1 MKTMP
6 IVRALGIT
14 TLAVLVSSA
23 AALAAPSDAWITTKA
38 KMALLTTDGVSGTA
52 INVDTV
58 NGSVT
63 LHGTVDTAAE
73 KDKATSVVKGI
84 EGVGNVRNL
93 VQVVAERRQ
102 DAAAATDADVKQRVS
117 AAIAADPDLA
127 KVDVESVNKGV
138 VLLGGTVPTLSD
150 HLRAVEVASHVSGV
164 KRVASEVQSPN
175 TLGDK
180 EVWSDR
186 AAGSGAT
193 ASVRDMWI
201 TSAVKMRLIADDRTP
216 GLDVNVD
223 TIGGAVTLFGMVPT
237 ESAKAAAA
245 ENARKVDGV
254 KTVANELQVVPRNE
268 QNAVQA
274 KDDVVQTRVKETLAR
289 TDDLSH
295 VTVEVQNGVARL
307 SGTVPNNEQRLR
319 AAVAARTTNGVRAVR
334 DDLHVEN

>member
-1 MKTMP
+1 MKTTSL
-6 IVRALGIT
+6 VRALAV
-14 TLAVLVSSA
+14 TLAVFVGGST
-23 AALAAPSDAWITTKA
+23 ALAAPSDAWITTKA

-58 NGSVT
+58 NGRVT
-63 LHGTVDTAAE
+63 LHGTVASAAE

-84 EGVGNVRNL
+84 DGVGNVRNL
-93 VQVVAERRQ
+93 VQVVAPRAQ
-102 DAAAATDADVKQRVS
+102 DAAATTDADLQKRVS
-117 AAIAADPDLA
+117 AAIDAEKDLG

-150 HLRAVEVASHVSGV
+150 HLHAVEVASHVDGV
-164 KRVASEVQSPN
+164 KRVASEIQSPN

-186 AAGSGAT
+186 PAGDGAT

-223 TIGGAVTLFGMVPT
+223 TIGGTVTLFGMVPT
-237 ESAKAAAA
+237 AAAKAAAE

-254 KTVANELQVVPRNE
+254 KTVANELQVVPSE
-268 QNAVQA
+268 QQSAVQA
-274 KDDVVQTRVKETLAR
+274 KDDVVQERVKETLAR
-289 TDDLSH
+289 TDDLSR

-319 AAVAARTTNGVRAVR
+319 AAVAARTTTGVRAVR

>member
-1 MKTMP
+1 MKTLP
-6 IVRALGIT
+6 FTSRALGVS
-14 TLAVLVSSA
+14 LAVLVTSSVA
-23 AALAAPSDAWITTKA
+23 MAAPSDAWITTKA

-58 NGSVT
+58 NGTVT
-63 LHGTVDTAAE
+63 LHGTVGSTVE
-73 KDKATSVVKGI
+73 KDKATSAVKGI

-93 VQVVAERRQ
+93 VQVVAAKRQ
-102 DAAAATDADVKQRVS
+102 DVAAANDADVEKRVS
-117 AAIAADPDLA
+117 AAIDAEKDLA

-138 VLLGGTVPTLSD
+138 VLLGGSVPTLSD
-150 HLRAVEVASHVSGV
+150 HLRAVEVASHVDGV
-164 KRVASEVQSPN
+164 KRVASEIQSPN
-175 TLGDK
+175 ALGDK

-186 AAGSGAT
+186 PAGEGAT
-193 ASVRDMWI
+193 TVRDMWI

-223 TIGGAVTLFGMVPT
+223 TAGGAVTLFGMVPT
-237 ESAKAAAA
+237 TAAKAAAE

-254 KTVANELQVVPRNE
+254 KTVTNELQVVPSD
-268 QNAVQA
+268 QQQAVQA
-274 KDDVVQTRVKETLAR
+274 KDDVVQGRVKETLAR
-289 TDDLSH
+289 TDDLSR

-319 AAVAARTTNGVRAVR
+319 AAVAARTTSGVRAVR